1 MKKLLLAVGLLALC
15 ALPAYAQLATGA
27 IYGTVTDESGAALA
41 GANVTLKGGARNVST
56 TSGTDGRFRFL
67 NLDPATYEVTTSLAG
82 FTTVRREHI
91 VVVTGAS
98 VDIVTALK
106 IATMEE
112 SITVEAA
119 TPVIDTKK
127 VGTGTN
133 FTKDELDKVP
143 NSRDPWALL
152 RTVPGILMDR
162 VNIAG
167 NESGQQSN
175 FAGKGALR
183 SDAVWSMDGINITD
197 MAAVGASPTYFDYDA
212 FQEIAISTGGNDLR
226 QSTGGVGLNFV
237 TKRGTNALHGTIR
250 GYYTADD
257 LESSNV
263 PDELANPDPKFLA
276 AGIKPTTP
284 DTANHI
290 DSITDYGAD
299 LGGPIVKDKLWFWGS
314 YGKQDIR
321 LIRSSG
327 ALLDRTLLK
336 DFNVKLN
343 WQASSRDMLS
353 VMWFRG
359 AKQKFGRAGAAIG
372 CSGCVEATSA
382 TWNQDDN
389 YPEGAPPG
397 LWKIE
402 DSHVFGPNLFVTA
415 KYAYYGTGFFLESV
429 GPLDQQGGSSQRLAQ
444 TFGSAQSQYFLRPQ
458 HTANLDG
465 SWFFSGM
472 GGGHELKFGASWR
485 QADGDAQTLLPGD
498 MVYALDNSATDQ
510 RARIYREGN
519 GKNRAKYL
527 GLYVGDTFT
536 QDRLTVNLGLR
547 YDRQWGEARPSETLP
562 NAGFPDAVPGISFAG
577 YETPFTFSD
586 LTPRLGLTYALD
598 DGRKTLVR
606 ASYSRYASQ
615 LSTGEIAYMNP
626 SANAGYVER
635 RWNDLNGDHLVQ
647 PNEVRFDLPV
657 LSSGN
662 GFNPAN
668 PTAVTSA
675 NRIDPDYKA
684 PMASEAILGL
694 DREVMADLAMSVT
707 YTYRHNTRQTME
719 DAIGLT
725 RADYTPGPVLTGLLA
740 DGSPYTVP
748 TFIPNAALV
757 TANGNGRLLT
767 NRPGYAQN
775 YHGFELAAI
784 KRLSNRWMARVAA
797 SYFNHTESFDGEPVA
812 YLGNPTRTDTDPLIE
827 GGEVPVRSAGSGA
840 GDVFYNAKWAVNL
853 NAMYQLPWE
862 LEIATNIFGR
872 QGSSYPNFRT
882 ASLGL
887 QGNSRVLVSP
897 DVDTFRMEDTWNVDL
912 RLAKNIRIG
921 RGNINVTADLF
932 NVFNNNVELN
942 RQRSVTS
949 ALFIPGVGG
958 YLTDN
963 LSPRVFRFGAR
974 VTF

>member
-1 MKKLLLAVGLLALC
+1 MKKLLLAAGLVLLC
-15 ALPAYAQLATGA
+15 ALPLQAQLATGT
-27 IYGTVTDESGAALA
+27 IYGMVTDESNAALA
-41 GANVTLKGGARNVST
+41 GASVALKGGGGTVST
-56 TSGTDGRFRFL
+56 TSGQDGRFRFL
-67 NLDPATYEVTTSLAG
+67 NLDPGTYEVTITLSG
-82 FTTVRREHI
+82 FTTVRRENI
-91 VVVTGAS
+91 LVTTGS
-98 VDIVTALK
+98 NVDISMALK

-112 SITVEAA
+112 SLTVEAV

-127 VGTGTN
+127 TGTATT

-183 SDAVWSMDGINITD
+183 ADAVWSMDGVAITD

-212 FQEIAISTGGNDLR
+212 FQEINISTGANDIR
-226 QSTGGVGLNFV
+226 QATGGVGLNFV
-237 TKRGTNALHGTIR
+237 TKRGTNRLHGTVR
-250 GYYTADD
+250 GYYTADS
-257 LESSNV
+257 LEASNV
-263 PDELANPDPKFLA
+263 PDELANPAPQFRT
-276 AGIKPTTP
+276 AGIRPTTG

-290 DSITDYGAD
+290 DSISDYGAD
-299 LGGPIVKDKLWFWGS
+299 LGGPIVKDKLWFWAS

-321 LIRSSG
+321 LVRSAG
-327 ALLDRTLLK
+327 NLLDRTLLK

-359 AKQKFGRAGAAIG
+359 AKQKFGRGGAAIG
-372 CSGCVEATSA
+372 CAGCIEAPSA

-389 YPEGAPPG
+389 YPDNLPPG

-402 DSHVFGPNLFVTA
+402 NNHVFTPNLFVTA

-429 GPLDQQGGSSQRLAQ
+429 GPLDQQGGSSLRLGQ
-444 TFGSAQSQYFLRPQ
+444 TYGSAQSQYFLRPQ

-465 SWFFSGM
+465 SWFFNGF

-485 QADGDAQTLLPGD
+485 MADGDAQTLLPGD

-510 RARIYREGN
+510 RARLYREGN
-519 GKNRAKYL
+519 GKNRARYL
-527 GLYVGDTFT
+527 GFYLGDSFT
-536 QDRLTVNLGLR
+536 KDRLTVNVGVR
-547 YDRQWGEARPSETLP
+547 FDRQWGEARPSETQP
-562 NAGFPDAVPGISFAG
+562 NTAFPNAVPGIVFAG
-577 YETPFTFSD
+577 YKTPFTWND
-586 LTPRLGLTYALD
+586 VTPRVGLTYALD
-598 DGRKTLVR
+598 ESRKTLLR
-606 ASYSRYASQ
+606 ASFSRYASQ
-615 LSTGEIAYMNP
+615 LSTGEIGYMNP
-626 SANAGYVER
+626 SASAGFVER

-647 PNEVRFDLPV
+647 PNEIRFDLPV

-662 GFNPAN
+662 GFNPAA

-684 PMASEAILGL
+684 PLATEAIVGL
-694 DREVMADLAMSVT
+694 DRELLANMAMSMT
-707 YTYRHNTRQTME
+707 YTYRRNTRQTME
-719 DAIGLT
+719 DAIGLS
-725 RADYTPGPVLTGLLA
+725 RGDYTPGTPLTGQLA
-740 DGSPYTVP
+740 DGTAYTVP
-748 TFIPNAALV
+748 IFIPNAALV
-757 TANGNGRLLT
+757 TANGNGRILK

-784 KRLSNRWMARVAA
+784 KRLSGRWMARLAA
-797 SYFNHTESFDGEPVA
+797 SYFSHTEDFDGEPVA
-812 YLGNPTRTDTDPLIE
+812 YFGNPTRTDTDPMVQ
-827 GGEVPVRSAGSGA
+827 GGEVPVRSAGSGF

-853 NAMYQLPWE
+853 NAMYQLPWD
-862 LEIATNIFGR
+862 LEIAANVFGR
-872 QGSSYPNFRT
+872 QGSSYPLFRNGV
-882 ASLGL
+882 LGG
-887 QGNSRVLVSP
+887 QGTFRVLVSP
-897 DVDTFRMEDTWNVDL
+897 EVDTFRLQDIWNMDL
-912 RLAKNIRIG
+912 RMAKNVKVG
-921 RGNINVTADLF
+921 RGNITVTADLF
-932 NVFNNNVELN
+932 NIFNNNVELN
-942 RQRSVTS
+942 RQRNAAS

-963 LSPRVFRFGAR
+963 LSPRVVRFGAR